1 MKVSMKNILLGNE
14 APYIKKNYL
23 IFFSFFL
30 YLYHEQCDAKHGP
43 VHKQPWSQLK
53 LKESDQTNEYND
65 IYIFHNEMNNLCLI
79 KTRTNPDAI

>member
-43 VHKQPWSQLK
+43 VHKQP
-53 LKESDQTNEYND
+53 
-65 IYIFHNEMNNLCLI
+65 
-79 KTRTNPDAI
+79 